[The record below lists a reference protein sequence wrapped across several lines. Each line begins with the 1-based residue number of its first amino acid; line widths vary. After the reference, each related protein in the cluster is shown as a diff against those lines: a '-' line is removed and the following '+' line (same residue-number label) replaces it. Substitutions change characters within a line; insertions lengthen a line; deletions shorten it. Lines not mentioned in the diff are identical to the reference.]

1 MNRNKGLS
9 RRDLLKAGLFSG
21 GALSMAS
28 MLSFMEY
35 RQADAQANGPLKAA
49 FSSAGLAG
57 SWNAQGQQA
66 ALAYGKLYGV
76 DITWFDGQFDAV
88 KQRAAVDDMATK
100 KWDFV
105 AIQPNTIGTLVDPI
119 TSMIQAGTP
128 FIDMDTLVA
137 PLDQMKSIGVLNLCA
152 PNNTFMSESVVT
164 RMAAKMGGKGKI
176 AHIGGQ
182 PGHTGAQ
189 ARQQGMMNILKLNP
203 NITLVDDQP
212 GNWDIATAASLAES
226 FLNRFPDLNAIFADN
241 DDMALSARQVVE
253 TAGVQDQVLIGG
265 VDMMP
270 PAIQAVAAGKLAG
283 TARNPAN
290 RIHGWAVVIGA
301 YAATVGLDQ
310 ARKDVPFFTL
320 ADGPALF
327 PDIDNNP
334 DLADTPWKLNN
345 YGMSSTDGQ
354 IYLESLFLL

>member
-1 MNRNKGLS
+1 MARKSALS
-9 RRDLLKAGLFSG
+9 RRDFLKGGLFAG
-21 GALSMAS
+21 GALTFANMMA
-28 MLSFMEY
+28 FMEY

-57 SWNAQGQQA
+57 TWNAQGQDA

-76 DITWFDGQFDAV
+76 DITWFDGQFDAD
-88 KQRAAVDDMATK
+88 KQRAAVDQMATQ

-105 AIQPNTIGTLVDPI
+105 AIQANTIGTLVDPV

-128 FIDMDTLVA
+128 FIDMDTLIA
-137 PLDQMKSIGVLNLCA
+137 PFDQMQSMGVLNLCA
-152 PNNTFMSESVVT
+152 PNNTFMSQSVVQHIVD
-164 RMAAKMGGKGKI
+164 KLGGTGKI

-189 ARQQGMMNILKLNP
+189 ARQQGMMNILKNYP
-203 NITLVDDQP
+203 NMQLVDDQP
-212 GNWDIATAASLAES
+212 GNWDLATAASLTES

-241 DDMALSARQVVE
+241 DDMALAAYQQVLN
-253 TAGVQDQVLIGG
+253 AGMQDQVLIGG
-265 VDMMP
+265 VDAMP
-270 PAIQAVAAGKLAG
+270 PAIQAVHDGKLIG
-283 TARNPAN
+283 TARNSAN

-310 ARKDVPFFTL
+310 AHQDVPFFTL
-320 ADGPALF
+320 VDGPAIF
-327 PDIDNNP
+327 PEIDTNP

-354 IYLESLFLL
+354 IWLESQFLF